1 MKRILFIVLAAVLAS
16 GVFAEDWELKTL
28 DKAIRKNKWDPELYA
43 ERGQYYYEHGLYEKA
58 MDDYMK
64 AYGLDKAEVDYA
76 IEAARCMHMLG
87 DEERAG
93 QMLDLITA
101 AEPKKIDAWLLW
113 SDIEYG
119 RALDSLNRLM
129 DQVDLDPDDLFYYV
143 GTRARIYLNSRAY
156 HEAILDLQRL
166 QKMLD
171 EGVINPFIAYQSSQV
186 NRESYHFYEAAKNY
200 TDLIHYY
207 DDAFQPDLLFER
219 GKCYEFAGI
228 YGMAIRDF
236 TQIIEQEEVNDYQA
250 DAYLHRGLI
259 SEIQQLYE
267 PALRDYNNGL
277 LVDETSSG
285 LHLYRG
291 RLLLEAYKDTLNAK
305 LDFEYILKH
314 DTACVLSSR
323 IFALAFL
330 GQKEEAVERL
340 DKCTPEFPNEQ
351 EFYVMASVYA
361 RLGMTDRAL
370 NCLESSLNIGFRAME
385 LIDDDPDM
393 DSLRSNEQF
402 KELIARYKEIRT
414 IENMGF
420 YEEDD
425 EPDVDVDM
433 REGEYD
439 E

>member
-1 MKRILFIVLAAVLAS
+1 MKKVVLFVLIAMAGS
-16 GVFAEDWELKTL
+16 VFAGDWDLKTL

-87 DEERAG
+87 EDERAG

-101 AEPKKIDAWLLW
+101 AEPKKINAWLLW

-119 RALDSLNRLM
+119 GALDSLNHLM
-129 DQVDLDPDDLFYYV
+129 NHVDIGPDDLFYYV
-143 GTRARIYLNSRAY
+143 GTRAKIYLEGRAF

-166 QKMLD
+166 QAMLD
-171 EGVINPFIAYQSSQV
+171 EGVINPFIAYQSAQV

-207 DDAFQPDLLFER
+207 GDAFQPDLLFER
-219 GKCYEFAGI
+219 GKCFEFAGG
-228 YGMAIRDF
+228 YAMAIPDF
-236 TQIIEQEEVNDYQA
+236 TQIIEQEEENAYQA

-291 RLLLEAYKDTLNAK
+291 RLLLEVYKDTLNAK

-314 DTACVLSSR
+314 DTACALTSR

-351 EFYVMASVYA
+351 EFYIMASVYA

-370 NCLESSLNIGFRAME
+370 NCLESSLNMGFRAME

-393 DSLRSNEQF
+393 NSLRTNEQF
-402 KELIARYKEIRT
+402 KELIARYKEIRVM
-414 IENMGF
+414 ESRGF

-433 REGEYD
+433 RE
-439 E
+439 